1 MIKKCINFMLSIG
14 TGLFE
19 FLIDVFIALVIIYI
33 TNLFFNLNIYLWI
46 YNIIV
51 LILGLTCGFNDLIQ
65 NYKKMNNDR

>member
-1 MIKKCINFMLSIG
+1 MIKNGLRFLLNIG

-19 FLIDVFIALVIIYI
+19 FLIDIFIALIIIYI

-65 NYKKMNNDR
+65 NYKKINNER